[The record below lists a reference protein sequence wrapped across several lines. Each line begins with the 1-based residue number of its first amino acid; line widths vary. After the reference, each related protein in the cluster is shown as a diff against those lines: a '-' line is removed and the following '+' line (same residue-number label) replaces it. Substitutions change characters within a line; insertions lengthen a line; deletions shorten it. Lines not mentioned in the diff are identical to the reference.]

1 MTAVVVRRPIEPVL
15 RIDCHYFDLSSCAQ
29 TSFGA
34 RIEECRKN
42 LPPTL
47 NPKHITHQNPNGG
60 EHILYIGIDVDKDK
74 CNITSIDE
82 NGEEIEQYHIDN
94 NTTALNKLIKN
105 TPKDAEIAIESSTC
119 SKPIYW
125 MLKKNNMNIHMA
137 APGKIKLISQS
148 KKKTDPHDSRLL
160 ADLLRLNY
168 LPKSYVPTEE
178 IEDLRKLL
186 RHRKSLG
193 EKRTMTKNQIHAI
206 LQRNGIKHG
215 FTDLFG
221 RDGIRFLKK
230 QNLPA
235 LEEIVLQGCIREIGF
250 VSYEIDIIDMRLAEI
265 AEPYEQAHLLM
276 SIPGVDYYSAL
287 VILSEIG
294 DIHRFPDAKKLVGY
308 AGLAPRVYQ
317 SGKTKHHGHI
327 SKDGPSILRWVLT
340 LSAHGVIKKPGK
352 LRRFYL
358 RLSKRIGKSKAIVAT
373 ARKLLIIIY
382 HMLTKQMEYEERDD
396 LKLSF
401 MFCGVHG

>member
-1 MTAVVVRRPIEPVL
+1 MM
-15 RIDCHYFDLSSCAQ
+15 
-29 TSFGA
+29 
-34 RIEECRKN
+34 
-42 LPPTL
+42 
-47 NPKHITHQNPNGG
+47 
-60 EHILYIGIDVDKDK
+60 YIGIDVDKDK
-74 CNITSIDE
+74 CNITSIDKD
-82 NGEEIEQYHIDN
+82 GEEIEQYQIEN
-94 NTTALNKLIKN
+94 NPTELKKFIKK
-105 TPKDAEIAIESSTC
+105 TPSDAEIAIESSTC

-125 MLKKNNMNIHMA
+125 MLKKKGLKVHMA
-137 APGKIKLISQS
+137 APSKIRLISQS
-148 KKKTDPHDSRLL
+148 KKKTDPNDSRLL

-168 LPKSYVPTEE
+168 LPCSYVPTEE
-178 IEDLRKLL
+178 IEDLRKML
-186 RHRKSLG
+186 RYRKNLG
-193 EKRTMTKNQIHAI
+193 EKRTVTKNQIHAI

-215 FTDLFG
+215 FSDIFS

-230 QNLPA
+230 QKLPS

-250 VSYEIDIIDMRLAEI
+250 LSYEIDIIDMRLAEI
-265 AEPYEQAHLLM
+265 AEKYEHARLLM

-294 DIHRFPDAKKLVGY
+294 DIYRFLDSKKLVGY
-308 AGLAPRVYQ
+308 SGLAPRVYQ

-340 LSAHGVIKKPGK
+340 LSVHGAIKKPGK

-382 HMLTKQMEYEERDD
+382 HMLTKQQEYEERDD
-396 LKLSF
+396 DLTGRKIKRMEVKSKRMSRLRDTGILLNKNHKKLTEKGIKMLINSES
-401 MFCGVHG
+401 VI

>member
-1 MTAVVVRRPIEPVL
+1 M
-15 RIDCHYFDLSSCAQ
+15 
-29 TSFGA
+29 
-34 RIEECRKN
+34 
-42 LPPTL
+42 
-47 NPKHITHQNPNGG
+47 
-60 EHILYIGIDVDKDK
+60 DVDKDK
-74 CNITSIDE
+74 CNITCLDE
-82 NGEEIEQYHIDN
+82 SGEEIEQYEMEN
-94 NTTALNKLIKN
+94 NSKN
-105 TPKDAEIAIESSTC
+105 LKRFIRKTPKDAEIALESSTC

-125 MLKKNNMNIHMA
+125 MLKKKDLKVYMA

-148 KKKTDPHDSRLL
+148 KKKTDTNDSRLL

-168 LPKSYVPTEE
+168 LPQSYVPTKE
-178 IEDLRKLL
+178 IEDLRKIL
-186 RHRKSLG
+186 RYRKNLG
-193 EKRTMTKNQIHAI
+193 EKRTVTKNQIHAI

-215 FTDLFG
+215 FSDLFG

-230 QNLPA
+230 QKLPS
-235 LEEIVLQGCIREIGF
+235 LEKIVLQGCTREIGF
-250 VSYEIDIIDMRLAEI
+250 LSYEIDIIDMRLAEI
-265 AEPYEQAHLLM
+265 AEKYKQTRLLM

-294 DIHRFPDAKKLVGY
+294 DIYRFPTAKKLVGY
-308 AGLAPRVYQ
+308 SGLAPRVYQ

-358 RLSKRIGKSKAIVAT
+358 RLSKRVGKSKAIVAT

-382 HMLTKQMEYEERDD
+382 HMLTKQQEYEERDD
-396 LKLSF
+396 DLTNRKIKRMKSKSKRINRLKETGKLVDEKYKKLTEKGIKMLINSES
-401 MFCGVHG
+401 VI

>member
-1 MTAVVVRRPIEPVL
+1 M
-15 RIDCHYFDLSSCAQ
+15 
-29 TSFGA
+29 
-34 RIEECRKN
+34 
-42 LPPTL
+42 
-47 NPKHITHQNPNGG
+47 
-60 EHILYIGIDVDKDK
+60 YIGIDVDKDK
-74 CNITSIDE
+74 CNITCLDKK
-82 NGEEIEQYHIDN
+82 GEEIEQYQIEN
-94 NTTALNKLIKN
+94 NNKELNKFIKK
-105 TPKDAEIAIESSTC
+105 TPKTAEIAIESSTC

-125 MLKKNNMNIHMA
+125 MLKKKALKVYMA

-148 KKKTDPHDSRLL
+148 KKKTDPNDSRLL

-178 IEDLRKLL
+178 IEDLRKIL
-186 RHRKSLG
+186 RYRKSLG
-193 EKRTMTKNQIHAI
+193 EKRTVTKNQIHAI

-215 FTDLFG
+215 FSDLFG

-230 QNLPA
+230 QKLPS
-235 LEEIVLQGCIREIGF
+235 LEGIILQGCVREIGF
-250 VSYEIDIIDMRLAEI
+250 LSYEIDIIDMRLAEI
-265 AEPYEQAHLLM
+265 AEKYEQTRLLM

-294 DIHRFPDAKKLVGY
+294 DIYRFPTAKKLVGY
-308 AGLAPRVYQ
+308 SGLAPRVYQ

-340 LSAHGVIKKPGK
+340 LSVHGVIKKPGK

-382 HMLTKQMEYEERDD
+382 HTLTKHQEYEERDD
-396 LKLSF
+396 DLTSRKIKRMKAKSKRLNRLKETGTLIDEKHEKLTEKGMKMLINSES
-401 MFCGVHG
+401 VT

>member
-1 MTAVVVRRPIEPVL
+1 MNTIR
-15 RIDCHYFDLSSCAQ
+15 
-29 TSFGA
+29 
-34 RIEECRKN
+34 
-42 LPPTL
+42 
-47 NPKHITHQNPNGG
+47 
-60 EHILYIGIDVDKDK
+60 YIGIDVDKDK

-82 NGEEIEQYHIDN
+82 KGEEIEQYHIDN
-94 NTTALNKLIKN
+94 KTKNLNKFIKK
-105 TPKDAEIAIESSTC
+105 TPIDAEIAIESSTC

-125 MLKKNNMNIHMA
+125 MLKKKGLNIHMA
-137 APGKIKLISQS
+137 APSKIKLISQS

-168 LPKSYVPTEE
+168 LPKSYVPTQE

-215 FTDLFG
+215 FSDLFG
-221 RDGIRFLKK
+221 RDGIRFLKQ
-230 QNLPA
+230 QNLPP
-235 LEEIVLQGCIREIGF
+235 LEEIILQGCIRELGF
-250 VSYEIDIIDMRLAEI
+250 LSYEINITDMKLAEI
-265 AEPYEQAHLLM
+265 ANNNKHAHLLM

-294 DIHRFPDAKKLVGY
+294 DIYRFPNSKKLVGY

-327 SKDGPSILRWVLT
+327 SKDGPSILKWVLT
-340 LSAHGVIKKPGK
+340 LSTHGVIKKPGK

-382 HMLTKQMEYEERDD
+382 HMLTKQKEYEERDD
-396 LKLSF
+396 DLTKRKIKRMKAKSKRITRLKETGKLKNGNYETLAEKGITMLINSES
-401 MFCGVHG
+401 VI

>member
-1 MTAVVVRRPIEPVL
+1 VNTI
-15 RIDCHYFDLSSCAQ
+15 Q
-29 TSFGA
+29 
-34 RIEECRKN
+34 
-42 LPPTL
+42 
-47 NPKHITHQNPNGG
+47 
-60 EHILYIGIDVDKDK
+60 YIGIDVDKDK

-82 NGEEIEQYHIDN
+82 NGEEIEQYHIEN
-94 NTTALNKLIKN
+94 NTKELNKFIKK
-105 TPKDAEIAIESSTC
+105 TPQDAEIAIESSTC

-125 MLKKNNMNIHMA
+125 MLKKKDLKVHMA

-168 LPKSYVPTEE
+168 LPPSYVPTEE

-186 RHRKSLG
+186 RHRKNLG

-215 FTDLFG
+215 FSDLFG
-221 RDGIRFLKK
+221 RDGIRFLKQ
-230 QNLPA
+230 QNLPQ
-235 LEEIVLQGCIREIGF
+235 LEEIILQGSIRELGF
-250 VSYEIDIIDMRLAEI
+250 LSYEIHVIDMRLAAI
-265 AEPYEQAHLLM
+265 AETDKQTHLLM

-294 DIHRFPDAKKLVGY
+294 DIYRFPNSKKLVGY

-327 SKDGPSILRWVLT
+327 SKDGPSILRWVLA

-358 RLSKRIGKSKAIVAT
+358 RLSKRIGKSKALVAT
-373 ARKLLIIIY
+373 ARKLLIIMY
-382 HMLTKQMEYEERDD
+382 HMLTKQKEYEERDD
-396 LKLSF
+396 DLTKRKIKRMKAKSQRIIRLKETGMLRNENYEQLAEKGITMVTFSPA
-401 MFCGVHG
+401 

>member
-1 MTAVVVRRPIEPVL
+1 MNTI
-15 RIDCHYFDLSSCAQ
+15 Q
-29 TSFGA
+29 
-34 RIEECRKN
+34 
-42 LPPTL
+42 
-47 NPKHITHQNPNGG
+47 
-60 EHILYIGIDVDKDK
+60 YIGIDVDKDK
-74 CNITSIDE
+74 CNITTIDE
-82 NGEEIEQYHIDN
+82 NGEEIEQYHIEN
-94 NTTALNKLIKN
+94 NTKELNKFIKK
-105 TPKDAEIAIESSTC
+105 TPQDAEIAMESSTC

-125 MLKKNNMNIHMA
+125 MLKKKGLKVYMA

-168 LPKSYVPTEE
+168 LPKSYVPTED

-186 RHRKSLG
+186 RHRKNLG

-221 RDGIRFLKK
+221 RDGIQFLKQ
-230 QNLPA
+230 QNLPQ
-235 LEEIVLQGCIREIGF
+235 LEEIILQGCIRELGF
-250 VSYEIDIIDMRLAEI
+250 FSYEINITDMRLAAI
-265 AEPYEQAHLLM
+265 AETDKQTRLLM

-294 DIHRFPDAKKLVGY
+294 DIYRFPNAKKLVGY

-340 LSAHGVIKKPGK
+340 LSSHGVIKKPGK

-373 ARKLLIIIY
+373 ARKLLIIMY
-382 HMLTKQMEYEERDD
+382 HMLTKQVEYEERDD
-396 LKLSF
+396 DLTSRKIKRMKAKSQRMHRLKETGKLRNEHYETLAEKGITMLINSKS
-401 MFCGVHG
+401 VI